1 MIQIACGHF
10 WLTFKNGYTISVFN
24 GFGSYSENQFNT
36 NLRNKFKLDCID
48 SKDCEIAVIYNNEFV
63 TNKFIDIDNDSVYG
77 FVSSD
82 ELVDI
87 IYKVKNID

>member
-36 NLRNKFKLDCID
+36 NLMKKIKFDSID
-48 SKDCEIAVIYNNEFV
+48 SKDCEIAVIYNNELV

-77 FVSSD
+77 YVSSD
-82 ELVDI
+82 ELADI